1 MMENVIN
8 GHKFTNVI
16 MGMNVTV
23 IVDFSFPRAEWLSSI
38 HPKWLLKNPQKT
50 QQELVAQFGMF
61 FFNLI
66 LTQQVNK
73 YAHRMGTFWLDDWL
87 LCRGVV

>member
-38 HPKWLLKNPQKT
+38 HPKWLLKKT
-50 QQELVAQFGMF
+50 PKELVAQFGIF
-61 FFNLI
+61 FSI
-66 LTQQVNK
+66 
-73 YAHRMGTFWLDDWL
+73 
-87 LCRGVV
+87 

>member
-23 IVDFSFPRAEWLSSI
+23 IVDFSSKKKKI
-38 HPKWLLKNPQKT
+38 
-50 QQELVAQFGMF
+50 
-61 FFNLI
+61 
-66 LTQQVNK
+66 NK
-73 YAHRMGTFWLDDWL
+73 
-87 LCRGVV
+87 

>member
-23 IVDFSFPRAEWLSSI
+23 IVDFSSKKKKKKINKLWTFLFPGLNDCPAY
-38 HPKWLLKNPQKT
+38 
-50 QQELVAQFGMF
+50 
-61 FFNLI
+61 I
-66 LTQQVNK
+66 LN
-73 YAHRMGTFWLDDWL
+73 YF
-87 LCRGVV
+87 

>member
-1 MMENVIN
+1 MMENVIYSC

-23 IVDFSFPRAEWLSSI
+23 IVDFSFLRAEWLSSI
-38 HPKWLLKNPQKT
+38 HPNWLLKNPQKT
-50 QQELVAQFGMF
+50 QQELIAQFGF
-61 FFNLI
+61 FFSNLI

-73 YAHRMGTFWLDDWL
+73 YAHRLKYETFPL
-87 LCRGVV
+87 RFS